1 MSVSSITHNLIFIRI
16 MVNAKPI
23 AIMEAA
29 ANLAFETQPTPK
41 LPLMKTLILVMVAT
55 IVLSTVNVPRDS
67 AVPCAN
73 VSIRNVEI

>member
-1 MSVSSITHNLIFIRI
+1 MPVSSINHMFLLLR

-23 AIMEAA
+23 AIMEAT

-55 IVLSTVNVPRDS
+55 TVLSTVNVPRDS